1 MTTNYDDNPFVRY
14 FKARMQG
21 GSFEEAAQ
29 TSGLPIKH
37 MGSFRTVPS
46 GELIEDE
53 IENETEDPVESV
65 DQIRARVIAEALRR
79 EIEEVA
85 LAGVIEGAKA
95 TNRRRSIQT
104 VVANRIVD
112 RLTEQL
118 EWRFDLAEEWAGVV
132 LAMAHPRD
140 YNVLFET
147 EESSRATYDAL
158 VEALERAID
167 DYR

>member
-1 MTTNYDDNPFVRY
+1 MTTDYDDNPFVRY

-21 GSFEEAAQ
+21 GSFEEAAK

-37 MGSFRTVPS
+37 MGSFRTTPS
-46 GELIEDE
+46 GELIPDE
-53 IENETEDPVESV
+53 IEDDTEALGGPI
-65 DQIRARVIAEALRR
+65 DQIRTRVIAAAIERD
-79 EIEEVA
+79 IEEAA
-85 LAGVIEGAKA
+85 LAGLIEGAKA
-95 TNRRRSIQT
+95 SNRRRSIQT

-112 RLTEQL
+112 RLTEKL
-118 EWRFDLAEEWAGVV
+118 EWRFDLAEDWAGVV
-132 LAMAHPRD
+132 LATTHPRD

-158 VEALERAID
+158 VEALERAIA